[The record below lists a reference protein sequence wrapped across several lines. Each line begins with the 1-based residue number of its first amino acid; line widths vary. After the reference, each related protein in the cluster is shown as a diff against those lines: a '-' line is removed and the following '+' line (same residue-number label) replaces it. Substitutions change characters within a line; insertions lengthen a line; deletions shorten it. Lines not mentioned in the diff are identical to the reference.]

1 MFPFLPPRYIEDNGM
16 EMPSD
21 QSLKPTAGGRVFAEA
36 PAKRTGYHICRP
48 VKKNW
53 HATFHSR
60 TSGRSAPPAVH
71 KATDSALVLTIAD
84 PQKIIPKVE

>member
-36 PAKRTGYHICRP
+36 PAKRTGSHICRP
-48 VKKNW
+48 VKKVG
-53 HATFHSR
+53 TL
-60 TSGRSAPPAVH
+60 RSIPERAVGVHRLPFIRRPTPPWFSQSPTR
-71 KATDSALVLTIAD
+71 K
-84 PQKIIPKVE
+84 K